1 MTRCRNNLPALTAS
15 EKSAECIMYR
25 QLLRVTTLVPP
36 RDAAHHTARYG
47 TIKLLWLFGH
57 SQDAGSAT
65 PAGGRLDR
73 VHTPLMKPQRLMYSP
88 TRSRRLNE
96 MLGLIV
102 LVVAG
107 LLLLALVSYTPSDP
121 SFNSVGDGAGTHLAH
136 NWTGLVGA
144 YSADL
149 LLQTLG
155 IAIFFVPLALLR
167 IGLSWIRSQR
177 VGSTKAKVA
186 GILLWLIFAPALIAL
201 MPGEMLWRHALP
213 ISGIEGTILAG
224 GLIHF
229 VNYPG
234 AMILCGLMVAL
245 SLYLTTTFLLANAG
259 SWFTA
264 HFGFI
269 RSLSDRYAAWKS
281 KRRGA
286 ADEEFDEAFASKR
299 EIAAAMARKQEAG
312 EGDAA
317 RNGSLLS
324 SFFGWF
330 GRRNRKQEDESDAT
344 VSQGPEV
351 NDEPASVWQTMP
363 RTLVD
368 AAPMTGLHVAA
379 AAAAPYAAQLAAA
392 AAPLRSAQAAG
403 AVETPSAAEVEDD
416 GWLNAPERRT
426 PPPILAMPKASHVAM
441 PEPPPA
447 RIPTLKP
454 VQTVGLPPMPSP
466 MQDIAAQNIAF
477 GKRADA
483 DQRAVAITPKS
494 VRGYK
499 LPPSSLLYKSEEHAQ
514 VRENELREE
523 ARVLVEKCG
532 EFGVDGS
539 VEQIN
544 PGPVVTTFEFRPDA
558 GVKYSRVTG
567 LADDLCLAM
576 AAESILIE
584 RMPGKSTVGIQVPNH
599 ERETIWLRDVVE
611 CENFAQ
617 SKSKLAIAL
626 GKDISGRIVI
636 GDLASMPHVLIA
648 GSTGSGKSVAI
659 NAMIMSVLFKST
671 PEQVRM
677 ILVDPKRVELGMYEG
692 IPHLF
697 TPIITEAKL
706 AANALRN
713 AVREMERRLKL
724 LAANHVRNIDQFNKL
739 FENGSEYLFADVN
752 QEPLPY
758 IMIIIDELADLMML
772 DRANV
777 EEAIT
782 RLAQMARAV
791 GIHLVLATQRPSVD
805 VITGLIKANVPTRMS
820 FRLATKVDSRTIID
834 SNGAESLLGRGDML
848 FLPPGTS
855 RLQRVHAP
863 FVTEKEIAAVTEF
876 WKAQGEAEYVH
887 GFLEGPKD
895 EKSSEGGSSGDGE
908 EDDALF
914 DDAVRLV
921 FEFGKAST
929 SLLQRR
935 LRIGYGRA
943 AHLIDMMERDG
954 LVGPA
959 DGSKPREIL
968 KSPSYFSEVDAS
980 TR

>member
-1 MTRCRNNLPALTAS
+1 
-15 EKSAECIMYR
+15 
-25 QLLRVTTLVPP
+25 
-36 RDAAHHTARYG
+36 
-47 TIKLLWLFGH
+47 
-57 SQDAGSAT
+57 
-65 PAGGRLDR
+65 
-73 VHTPLMKPQRLMYSP
+73 MKPQRLVYSP

-96 MLGLIV
+96 MLGLII
-102 LVVAG
+102 LVAAG

-121 SFNSVGDGAGTHLAH
+121 SFNTVGGAVGAHPAH

-144 YSADL
+144 YLSDL
-149 LLQTLG
+149 LLQSLG
-155 IAIFFVPLALLR
+155 VAIVFVPLILIR
-167 IGLSWIRSQR
+167 IGVSWMRSR
-177 VGSTKAKVA
+177 PVGSTKAKSLGLV
-186 GILLWLIFAPALIAL
+186 LWLIFAPAAIAL
-201 MPGEMLWRHALP
+201 LPGHLLWRHAVP
-213 ISGIEGTILAG
+213 ICGLEGQMLAD

-229 VNYPG
+229 VNFPG
-234 AMILCGLMVAL
+234 AVIISALMVAL
-245 SLYLTTTFLLANAG
+245 SLYLATTFMLTTARQ
-259 SWFTA
+259 WFSS
-264 HFGFI
+264 HFSFVQAI
-269 RSLSDRYAAWKS
+269 TNRYAMWKNRKNTAS
-281 KRRGA
+281 EEAPEAYSAKRIQRS
-286 ADEEFDEAFASKR
+286 EEFS
-299 EIAAAMARKQEAG
+299 QEQQ
-312 EGDAA
+312 
-317 RNGSLLS
+317 NKNSLLS
-324 SFFGWF
+324 GFFGWF
-330 GRRNRKQEDESDAT
+330 SRRKNKNEDDTDEHSHGILGL
-344 VSQGPEV
+344 S
-351 NDEPASVWQTMP
+351 DEPASVWQTMP
-363 RTLVD
+363 RTMVD
-368 AAPMTGLHVAA
+368 ESNLTPLAAAA
-379 AAAAPYAAQLAAA
+379 AAAAPFAAQLAAA
-392 AAPLRSAQAAG
+392 AAPLRALPSDPELPFTDVEALAQHS
-403 AVETPSAAEVEDD
+403 TPRAIEEDN
-416 GWLNAPERRT
+416 WLDAPERRT
-426 PPPILAMPKASHVAM
+426 PPPMLSRSHVDM

-447 RIPTLKP
+447 RLPATPVRALTPSPVRVPTP
-454 VQTVGLPPMPSP
+454 PPMPSP
-466 MQDIAAQNIAF
+466 TADIRDQNIAF

-483 DQRAVAITPKS
+483 DLRPIAMTAKS

-499 LPPSSLLYKSEEHAQ
+499 LPPSSLLFRSEEHAT
-514 VRENELREE
+514 VREDELREE
-523 ARVLVEKCG
+523 ARILVEKCA
-532 EFGVDGS
+532 EFGVDGV

-544 PGPVVTTFEFRPDA
+544 PGPVVTTFEFRPNA
-558 GVKYSRVTG
+558 GVKVARIVG

-599 ERETIWLRDVVE
+599 DRETIWLREVVE
-611 CENFAQ
+611 SESFAQ

-626 GKDISGRIVI
+626 GKDISGRIVTS
-636 GDLASMPHVLIA
+636 DLAAMPHVLIA

-713 AVREMERRLKL
+713 AVKEMERRLKL

-739 FENGSEYLFADVN
+739 FENGSDYLFEDVN

-758 IMIIIDELADLMML
+758 LMIVIDELADLMML
-772 DRANV
+772 DRSNV

-791 GIHLVLATQRPSVD
+791 GIHLILATQRPSVD

-863 FVTEKEIAAVTEF
+863 FVTEKETAAVVDF
-876 WKAQGEAEYVH
+876 WKAQGEAEYQE

-895 EKSSEGGSSGDGE
+895 EKGNADGGETDSSD
-908 EDDALF
+908 DDALF

-968 KSPSYFSEVDAS
+968 KSPSYYAEVDAAMK
-980 TR
+980 